1 MIRKAAQY
9 IMEFRELRYFLAV
22 AREENITRA
31 AESLHITQPSL
42 SKQLMELEKK
52 LGKKLLIRGKK
63 KITLTE
69 EGVIL
74 RKRAEEIIELVE
86 KTEQEI
92 SCDLEEVMGDIYIG
106 GSISESVLAVAA
118 ELMNT
123 YPGIHF
129 HFYSGDAVDVAE
141 RLNHGSLDFAVML
154 EPIDNIKYNFAS
166 LPERS
171 EWGILMKKNDPLATK
186 KALTKEDLK
195 KIPLIMH
202 QRIGLQNEIAHWA
215 GTDLENLNIAAT
227 YNVVHGS
234 PVSFVM
240 KGMGY
245 FLTTRDLL
253 APTLDPDV
261 CFLPLEPKLPTRVAL
276 VWKKYA
282 VFSKVSEIFI
292 NTFKQKYY

>member
-1 MIRKAAQY
+1 
-9 IMEFRELRYFLAV
+9 MEFRELRYFLAV

-31 AESLHITQPSL
+31 AESLHIAQPSL

-74 RKRAEEIIELVE
+74 RKRAEEIVELVE

-118 ELMNT
+118 ELRNT
-123 YPGIHF
+123 YPGIHY
-129 HFYSGDAVDVAE
+129 HFYSGDAMDVAE

-154 EPIDNIKYNFAS
+154 EPVDNIKYDFLS
-166 LPERS
+166 LPDRS
-171 EWGILMKKNDPLATK
+171 EWGILMNKSDPLATK
-186 KALTKEDLK
+186 KALTREDIQR
-195 KIPLIMH
+195 IPLIMH
-202 QRIGLQNEIAHWA
+202 QRVGLQNEIAHWA
-215 GTDLENLNIAAT
+215 GTGLENLNIVAT

-234 PVSFVM
+234 PVPFVM
-240 KGMGY
+240 QGMGY
-245 FLTTRDLL
+245 FLTTRELL
-253 APTLDPDV
+253 APTLDPCV
-261 CFLPLEPKLPTRVAL
+261 CFVPLEPELPTRLAL
-276 VWKKYA
+276 VWKKHA
-282 VFSKVSEIFI
+282 MFSKVSETFI
-292 NTFKQKYY
+292 NNLKQRFLND

>member
-1 MIRKAAQY
+1 
-9 IMEFRELRYFLAV
+9 MEFRELKYFLAV

-31 AESLHITQPSL
+31 AESLHIAQPSL
-42 SKQLMELEKK
+42 SKQMMELEKK

-92 SCDLEEVMGDIYIG
+92 SCAFEKVMGDIYIG
-106 GSISESVLAVAA
+106 GSISESVLSVAA
-118 ELMNT
+118 ELKNT

-129 HFYSGDAVDVAE
+129 HFYSGDAVDVSE

-154 EPIDNIKYNFAS
+154 EPIDNIKYDFLS
-166 LPERS
+166 LPDCS
-171 EWGILMKKNDPLATK
+171 EWGILMKKSDPLALK
-186 KALTKEDLK
+186 KALTKEEIK
-195 KIPLIMH
+195 KLPWIMH

-215 GTDLENLNIAAT
+215 GTNLENLNIAVT

-234 PVSFVM
+234 PIPFVM
-240 KGMGY
+240 QGLGY

-253 APTLDPDV
+253 APTLEPEV
-261 CFLPLEPKLPTRVAL
+261 CFLPLEPKLPTKLAL
-276 VWKKYA
+276 VWKKHA
-282 VFSKVSEIFI
+282 VFSKVSKIFI
-292 NTFKQKYY
+292 DTLKQKD

>member
-1 MIRKAAQY
+1 
-9 IMEFRELRYFLAV
+9 MEVRELRYFLAV

-31 AESLHITQPSL
+31 AESLHIAQPSL
-42 SKQLMELEKK
+42 SKQIMELEKR

-92 SCDLEEVMGDIYIG
+92 SHDLEEIMGDIYIG
-106 GSISESVLAVAA
+106 GSISKSVLSVAA
-118 ELMNT
+118 ELRNA

-129 HFYSGDAVDVAE
+129 HFYSGDAVDVLE

-154 EPIDNIKYNFAS
+154 EPIDNIKYEFLS
-166 LPERS
+166 LPDCS
-171 EWGILMKKNDPLATK
+171 EWGILMKKSNPLAMK
-186 KALTKEDLK
+186 KTLSKEDVRRL
-195 KIPLIMH
+195 PLIMH

-215 GTDLENLNIAAT
+215 GTDIESLNIAAT

-234 PVSFVM
+234 PVPFVM
-240 KGMGY
+240 QGLGY
-245 FLTTRDLL
+245 FLTARDLL
-253 APTLDPDV
+253 APTLDPEV
-261 CFLPLEPKLPTRVAL
+261 CFLPLEPELPTSLAL
-276 VWKKYA
+276 VWKKHA
-282 VFSKVSEIFI
+282 VFSKVAETFI
-292 NTFKQKYY
+292 NTLNQKM

>member
-1 MIRKAAQY
+1 
-9 IMEFRELRYFLAV
+9 MEFRELRYFLAV

-31 AESLHITQPSL
+31 AESLHIAQPSL

-69 EGVIL
+69 KGVIL
-74 RKRAEEIIELVE
+74 RKRAEEIVELVE

-92 SCDLEEVMGDIYIG
+92 SYDLEEVMGDIYIG

-118 ELMNT
+118 ELRNS

-129 HFYSGDAVDVAE
+129 HFYSGDAVDVSE

-154 EPIDNIKYNFAS
+154 EPIDNIKYDFLS
-166 LPERS
+166 LPDCS
-171 EWGILMKKNDPLATK
+171 EWGILMKKSDSMALK
-186 KALTKEDLK
+186 KVLTKADVK
-195 KIPLIMH
+195 RIPLIMH

-234 PVSFVM
+234 PVPFVM
-240 KGMGY
+240 QGIGY

-253 APTLDPDV
+253 APTLDPNV
-261 CFLPLEPKLPTRVAL
+261 CFLPLEPELPTKLAL
-276 VWKKYA
+276 VWKKHA
-282 VFSKVSEIFI
+282 VFSKVSETFI
-292 NTFKQKYY
+292 NTLKQKI

>member
-1 MIRKAAQY
+1 MVRKAVTS

-31 AESLHITQPSL
+31 AESLHIAQPSL
-42 SKQLMELEKK
+42 SKQLMELERK

-74 RKRAEEIIELVE
+74 RKRAEEILELVE
-86 KTEQEI
+86 KTEHEI
-92 SCDLEEVMGDIYIG
+92 SYDLEEVMGDIYIG

-118 ELMNT
+118 ELRNR

-129 HFYSGDAVDVAE
+129 HFYSGDAVDVSE

-154 EPIDNIKYNFAS
+154 EPIDNIKYDFLS
-166 LPERS
+166 LPDRS
-171 EWGILMKKNDPLATK
+171 EWGILMKKSDPLALK
-186 KALTKEDLK
+186 KVLTKADVK
-195 KIPLIMH
+195 RIPLIMH

-215 GTDLENLNIAAT
+215 GTDLENLNIAVT

-234 PVSFVM
+234 PAPFVM
-240 KGMGY
+240 HGLGY

-253 APTLDPDV
+253 APTLDPNV
-261 CFLPLEPKLPTRVAL
+261 CFLPLEPELPTKLAL
-276 VWKKYA
+276 VWKKHA
-282 VFSKVSEIFI
+282 VFSKVAETFI
-292 NTFKQKYY
+292 NTLKQKL

>member
-1 MIRKAAQY
+1 MIRKAAKY

-118 ELMNT
+118 
-123 YPGIHF
+123 
-129 HFYSGDAVDVAE
+129 
-141 RLNHGSLDFAVML
+141 
-154 EPIDNIKYNFAS
+154 
-166 LPERS
+166 
-171 EWGILMKKNDPLATK
+171 
-186 KALTKEDLK
+186 
-195 KIPLIMH
+195 
-202 QRIGLQNEIAHWA
+202 
-215 GTDLENLNIAAT
+215 
-227 YNVVHGS
+227 
-234 PVSFVM
+234 
-240 KGMGY
+240 
-245 FLTTRDLL
+245 
-253 APTLDPDV
+253 
-261 CFLPLEPKLPTRVAL
+261 
-276 VWKKYA
+276 
-282 VFSKVSEIFI
+282 
-292 NTFKQKYY
+292 